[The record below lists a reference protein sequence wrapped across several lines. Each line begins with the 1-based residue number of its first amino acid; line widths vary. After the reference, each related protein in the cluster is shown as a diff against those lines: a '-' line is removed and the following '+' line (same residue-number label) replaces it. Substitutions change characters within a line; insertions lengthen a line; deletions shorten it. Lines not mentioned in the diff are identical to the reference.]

1 MGPRLRGDWCLKPAP
16 KTARPRY
23 PYDLLKLLHNSYVL
37 MLSMS
42 NILSEKYIA
51 PGEARTHGLQIM
63 RLTRCLLRYGGDTF
77 SWADHCYRPGGENR
91 SGVGQNHILSLEKD
105 LSHASAGNRTR
116 VNCLEGSYAHH
127 YTTDAYICC
136 QPPPGSQH
144 GPGPKKKNGV
154 ERRRRKKLKMDRRKK

>member
-1 MGPRLRGDWCLKPAP
+1 MKYQTCSLKMCCILEIIFSSSFQPSSSI
-16 KTARPRY
+16 
-23 PYDLLKLLHNSYVL
+23 LLWKLMVWIGWETTQL
-37 MLSMS
+37 LSKGNMVYKLWKS
-42 NILSEKYIA
+42 NKEGIKKNA

-127 YTTDAYICC
+127 YTTDAVF
-136 QPPPGSQH
+136 
-144 GPGPKKKNGV
+144 N
-154 ERRRRKKLKMDRRKK
+154 KLIIL

>member
-1 MGPRLRGDWCLKPAP
+1 M
-16 KTARPRY
+16 RPEQ
-23 PYDLLKLLHNSYVL
+23 KGN
-37 MLSMS
+37 
-42 NILSEKYIA
+42 A

-154 ERRRRKKLKMDRRKK
+154 ERRRRKKLKMDRRVEEKKKRKKKGSLL